1 MTSLCS
7 NKYNLND
14 FQEIVEIEIKELNDN
29 IISVINELASK
40 GALGYNKTPIFD
52 KRSKK

>member
-14 FQEIVEIEIKELNDN
+14 FQEIAEIEIKIKRNYKLYK
-29 IISVINELASK
+29 K
-40 GALGYNKTPIFD
+40 GY
-52 KRSKK
+52 